1 MREEGTLRGRAAS
14 SVRAATFDPETGQV
28 RLRGTL
34 STLDAGRLREDLA
47 ASCAAGA
54 VRGLDLGDVD
64 RLEGGAAAVLADTW
78 CGLDGDPRPAFHS
91 ARPHVQDVLD
101 LYLGPDSCAVR
112 PLPPRRGFFGE
123 VGGATAEIFASLRAL
138 LAFLGGAALATLA
151 AVRKPWTVAWN
162 QVTRQMERHGADGLA
177 IVATIG
183 LLIGL
188 ITAFQAAIQ
197 LRKFG
202 ADTLVATLVGLSL
215 TRELAPLMTAIVVA
229 GRSGAAIAAELGT
242 MKVSEEVD
250 ALTTLGLCPYRY
262 LVFPRL
268 FALVLVVPLLTVVA
282 DIIGLVGGALVALS
296 TLEVSLQGYLLST
309 KDALAL
315 NDVLGGLI
323 KAAAFGAIVALV
335 ACERGLATTGGA
347 EGVGRATTAAV
358 VKTLFY
364 LVVADAVFAVLF
376 DLWGI

>member
-1 MREEGTLRGRAAS
+1 MAAGEGGRVTYDDTTGALRLGGALTTTRAGA
-14 SVRAATFDPETGQV
+14 
-28 RLRGTL
+28 LR
-34 STLDAGRLREDLA
+34 RDLA
-47 ASCAAGA
+47 AAGASGA
-54 VRGLDLGDVD
+54 VRRVDLTEVE
-64 RLEGGAAAVLADTW
+64 RLEGGAAAVLADAW
-78 CGLDGDPRPAFHS
+78 CAFEGDPRPEFEG
-91 ARPHVQDVLD
+91 ARPAVRDVLA
-101 LYLGPDSCAVR
+101 LYLGPDACAVR

-123 VGGATAEIFASLRAL
+123 VGAATADLVAGVRAL
-138 LAFLGGAALATLA
+138 LGFLGEAALATVA
-151 AVRKPWTVAWN
+151 AVRRPWTVAWG
-162 QVTRQMERHGADGLA
+162 QVTRQMERHGADGLP

-197 LRKFG
+197 LSKFG

-268 FALVLVVPLLTVVA
+268 FALVLVVPLLTAVADLVGLFGGAVVA
-282 DIIGLVGGALVALS
+282 VS
-296 TLEVSLQGYLLST
+296 TLEVSLQGYVLAT
-309 KDALAL
+309 RDALAL
-315 NDVLGGLI
+315 GDVFGGLV
-323 KAAAFGAIVALV
+323 KAAVFGSIVALV
-335 ACERGLATTGGA
+335 ACERGLATSGGA
-347 EGVGRATTAAV
+347 EGVGRATTSAV